1 MPTERRADLW
11 FALLLTALSLVVL
24 VEAWR
29 MPRLADQGVHPMSVP
44 GLTPGLIALVL
55 LVLGVMLLWRSLR
68 ERGSTRV
75 AAVTAEAPAG
85 ASTWPRA
92 LLALLLCLAYAPG
105 LLGRLPFLL
114 STGLFVFGFIA
125 VFSFE
130 RERALRTLGGALLR
144 AVAVSV
150 SVSLLFEQ
158 LFLVRLP

>member
-11 FALLLTALSLVVL
+11 FALLLTALSPVVL

-75 AAVTAEAPAG
+75 AAGTAEAPAD

-130 RERALRTLGGALLR
+130 RERALRTLGGALLM